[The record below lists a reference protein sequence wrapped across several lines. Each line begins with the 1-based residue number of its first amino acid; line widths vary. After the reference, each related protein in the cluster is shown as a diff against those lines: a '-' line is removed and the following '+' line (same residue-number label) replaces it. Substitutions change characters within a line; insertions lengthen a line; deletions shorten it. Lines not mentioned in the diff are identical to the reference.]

1 MKDYKTAFY
10 PETSFGG
17 FTDTDGTVAF
27 YCRVNSLLHPSYT
40 VIDFGCGRGS
50 YLEDPVPF
58 RRDLRLVKGKVS
70 TVIGIDVDEGGMS
83 NPCIDEFRLLAPGGL
98 WPVASRSVDMIICD
112 YVMEHLPDPSSFI
125 QEASR
130 VLVRGGYLC
139 VRTPNTNSYMG
150 VASRLIPNKH
160 HTKMISKLQP
170 TREAEDVF
178 PTLYR
183 CNTISALRRLLT
195 NARFRAL
202 VYGFEP
208 EPGYLNFSGIAYGL
222 GVAYQKLAPSLLK
235 TTILAFGESQAD

>member
-1 MKDYKTAFY
+1 MKDYKLAFY
-10 PETSFGG
+10 PETGFGG

-27 YCRVNSLLHPSYT
+27 YCRVNSLLQPSFT
-40 VIDFGCGRGS
+40 VVDFGCGRGS

-58 RRDLRLVKGKVS
+58 RRGLRLVKGKVS
-70 TVIGIDVDEGGMS
+70 TVIGIDVDEVGMS
-83 NPCIDEFRLLAPGGL
+83 NPFIDEFRLLTPGGR

-139 VRTPNTNSYMG
+139 VRTPNTHSYMG
-150 VASRLIPNKH
+150 IASKLIPNKH
-160 HTKMISKLQP
+160 HTKVISKLQSA
-170 TREAEDVF
+170 REAEDVF

-183 CNTISALRRLLT
+183 CNTISALRHLFT

-202 VYGFEP
+202 VYGYEP

-222 GVAYQKLAPSLLK
+222 GVAYQKFVPGFVK
-235 TTILAFGESQAD
+235 TTIFAFGESQAD